1 MDTSDD
7 PITIGLAVGGG
18 LQVLS
23 SIKQGQA
30 AQAQGEF
37 QAEIAARNAAERIKE
52 AEGQRQAAA
61 EAAIEVERQGRKD
74 KSRIRGIQAK
84 SGTVIGK
91 GSNLSVLIERA
102 QDIEDDKFTTLR
114 EGAIRASSL
123 EAQAG
128 ILRAQGAAAK
138 SRGKTAKRAS
148 VLSAVGTGV
157 GTTAGIGQ
165 SRFDRGLKPFS
176 PGKR

>member
-23 SIKQGQA
+23 SIQQGKA

-61 EAAIEVERQGRKD
+61 EAAIEIERRGRALKATQRA
-74 KSRIRGIQAK
+74 KFAK
-84 SGTVIGK
+84 SGVELR
-91 GSNLSVLIERA
+91 GSPLSVLVETA
-102 QDIEDDKFTTLR
+102 QDIEADKFTTLR

-128 ILRAQGAAAK
+128 IIQAQGAAAK